1 MAGDGNERGSST
13 VAFPLPHASLDFVP
27 IDPPYHQ
34 TYSRE
39 EAEEEAT
46 LSVLRR
52 ARALL
57 LDMELRDDDDI
68 DDDDERF
75 GPPIPRL
82 GLLIAYHNVFPSRAG
97 RVASPAVAVKKL
109 KLETKTYG
117 GGPEEGMSADG
128 STGCVI
134 CIQDY
139 EVGDEISVVPCSGS
153 HQFHQRC
160 IDEWFTRKRLCPLCR
175 HALPEIQRGLN

>member
-1 MAGDGNERGSST
+1 MAGDGNERGSSM
-13 VAFPLPHASLDFVP
+13 VAFPPPHSTGLDFVP

-34 TYSRE
+34 TSSRE
-39 EAEEEAT
+39 EAEEEAP
-46 LSVLRR
+46 LSVLRH
-52 ARALL
+52 ARAL
-57 LDMELRDDDDI
+57 LDMELRE

-75 GPPIPRL
+75 VPPIPRL
-82 GLLIAYHNVFPSRAG
+82 GLLIAYHNLFPFRAG
-97 RVASPAVAVKKL
+97 RIASHAVAVKKL

-139 EVGDEISVVPCSGS
+139 EDGDEISVVPCSGR

-175 HALPEIQRGLN
+175 HALPAELQRGLN